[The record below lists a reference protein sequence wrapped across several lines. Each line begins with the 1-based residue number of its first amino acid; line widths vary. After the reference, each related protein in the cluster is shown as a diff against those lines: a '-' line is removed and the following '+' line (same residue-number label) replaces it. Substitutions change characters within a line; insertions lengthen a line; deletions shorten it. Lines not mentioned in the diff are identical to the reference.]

1 MSATLILKGQTYI
14 VPSGETLRQAL
25 SELEIPP
32 HSVLALRDGKMMPED
47 AVLKEGDQVR
57 LIYIIAGGAAPA

>member
-1 MSATLILKGQTYI
+1 MSAIVILKGQTHLI
-14 VPSGETLRQAL
+14 PSGRTLRQAL

-32 HSVLALRDGKMMPED
+32 QSVLALRDGEVISED